1 MARPSTPSPPSGATP
16 LGVGAGILVIHLAA
30 SGFCLFFGLKAAAAR
45 PGTVSLTA
53 VQLAHDAARVL
64 GLPLAAAIGLGG
76 IAVGPD
82 LAVWAK
88 LGLNSAAWALA
99 AGLLAWAWQRR
110 PGHGLGHQVEGR
122 P

>member
-1 MARPSTPSPPSGATP
+1 MAPPSTPSPPSSATP

-30 SGFCLFFGLKAAAAR
+30 SGFCLFFGLKAAAAA

-53 VQLAHDAARVL
+53 VGLAHDAARIL
-64 GLPLAAAIGLGG
+64 AMPLAAAIGLGG
-76 IAVGPD
+76 IAAGPE
-82 LAVWAK
+82 LAVWGR
-88 LGLNSAAWALA
+88 LGLNSAVWALG

-110 PGHGLGHQVEGR
+110 PGHPLGHQVAGR